1 MRLIDT
7 HAHLNFPEFR
17 KDLKEVVE
25 RAKSVGLT
33 KIIVVGI
40 DRKTGERAIEIKKLY
55 PEIIEVAIGF
65 HPHEVKKISE
75 EDYLWLE
82 SQLPQAVAL
91 GEIGLD
97 FVKEYSPKEVQLQ
110 HLERLLEIA
119 KKYNRPVILHMRGD
133 QNFWKF
139 ALEILSPFKYYP
151 LLFHCFTADKEV
163 AKAILE
169 FNSIISIPGIVTFE
183 KAENLRETVRYVP
196 IERIVLET
204 DCPFLSP
211 NPFRGKRNEPAFI
224 EYTAKMV
231 AELKGMS
238 YEEVCNV
245 TSENAERF
253 FNLV

>member
-7 HAHLNFPEFR
+7 HAHLNFPEFK

-139 ALEILSPFKYYP
+139 ALDILSPFKYYP

-169 FNSIISIPGIVTFE
+169 FHSIISIPGIVTFE

-231 AELKGMS
+231 AKLKGMS

>member
-7 HAHLNFPEFR
+7 HAHLNFPEFK

-55 PEIIEVAIGF
+55 PEIIEIAIGF

-139 ALEILSPFKYYP
+139 ALDILSPFKYYP

>member
-7 HAHLNFPEFR
+7 HAHLNFPEFK

-139 ALEILSPFKYYP
+139 ALDILSPFKYYP
-151 LLFHCFTADKEV
+151 LLFHCFTAEKEV